1 MSRKVINLSDQE
13 VQEKVE
19 EFQEWI
25 RTQSHLPQTLDKVLL
40 ARYLKIY
47 SFRLDRAK
55 RLLEDGLVFRKKNP
69 WFFTNRDSTSPE
81 IRTVVETIDMV
92 PLLQH
97 TKENYKVCIYQIL
110 DNDANKIVFNDCIK
124 TFFMGCDVR
133 FMIPVKS
140 YSEIESGE
148 IIIFDMKNLTFKHL
162 TKIVISTL
170 RLFFKYLQDAHPV
183 RIVQLHIINCTPV
196 INRAMVLIKPF
207 IYAKLY
213 NALKF
218 HNVGSLDNLYEYV
231 PRDILPVEYGGE
243 AQSMTELKKYWVS
256 VLHNN
261 HDFLMNDEYFALNDN
276 ANPPAPRAKSALKY
290 GGIFSFLTT

>member
-1 MSRKVINLSDQE
+1 
-13 VQEKVE
+13 
-19 EFQEWI
+19 
-25 RTQSHLPQTLDKVLL
+25 
-40 ARYLKIY
+40 
-47 SFRLDRAK
+47 
-55 RLLEDGLVFRKKNP
+55 
-69 WFFTNRDSTSPE
+69 
-81 IRTVVETIDMV
+81 MV

-133 FMIPVKS
+133 FMMPVKS
-140 YSEIESGE
+140 YSEIEAGE

-231 PRDILPVEYGGE
+231 PRDILPVDYGGD

-256 VLHNN
+256 VLHDN

-276 ANPPAPRAKSALKY
+276 INPPAPRAKDALKF